1 MAYAVPETA
10 ETARLTLR
18 RARVTDAEA
27 IFRAYATDPE
37 VTRFLSHRPPTGP
50 EQTRAFLARAQAD
63 WDAGSRFASVILRG
77 GRVLG
82 MIEARPTPGMVNYGY
97 VLARAAWGQGCMTEV
112 LHWHLAHSLAQPG
125 IWRAEALCD
134 AENLASAR
142 VMEKAGMRREGVLR
156 RRLMVPALGPA
167 PRDALIYAGVRA
179 GTQPAGA

>member
-1 MAYAVPETA
+1 MAYSVPERA
-10 ETARLTLR
+10 ETARFILR
-18 RARVTDAEA
+18 RAWPGDAEA
-27 IFRAYATDPE
+27 IFHSYATDPE

-50 EQTRAFLARAQAD
+50 EQTRAFLAQAQAD
-63 WDAGSRFASVILRG
+63 WDAGTRFASVILHE

-82 MIEARPTPGMVNYGY
+82 MIEARPAPGRVGYGY
-97 VLARAAWGQGCMTEV
+97 LLTRAAWGQGCMTEV
-112 LHWHLAHSLAQPG
+112 LRWHLTHSLAQPG

-167 PRDALIYAGVRA
+167 PRDALIHARCV
-179 GTQPAGA
+179 